1 MTYYS
6 VNTFLYF
13 NSFNR
18 ALNGFILA
26 NKIPPS
32 FFSCATAIAGAAC
45 NPEGVTKKLAK
56 FSTAFIKSS
65 KRSTVFLP
73 NSTGCA
79 LYSTAVLAF
88 SPKYIFLESIQT

>member
-6 VNTFLYF
+6 VNTFLDF

-32 FFSCATAIAGAAC
+32 FFNCATAIAGAA
-45 NPEGVTKKLAK
+45 
-56 FSTAFIKSS
+56 
-65 KRSTVFLP
+65 
-73 NSTGCA
+73 
-79 LYSTAVLAF
+79 
-88 SPKYIFLESIQT
+88 